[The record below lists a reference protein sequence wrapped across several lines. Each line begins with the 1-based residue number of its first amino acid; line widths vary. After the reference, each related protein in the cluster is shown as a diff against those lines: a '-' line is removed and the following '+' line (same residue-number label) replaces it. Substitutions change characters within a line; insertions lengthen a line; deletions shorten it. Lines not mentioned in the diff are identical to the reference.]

1 MEENNIPESQL
12 PEEEF
17 NGNEN
22 NESVENTSNNND
34 YSETIA
40 HLESQLAEQK
50 DKYLRLYADFDNF
63 KKRTAKEK
71 LDLIQTAGKDMVLTI
86 LPALDDFERAEK
98 AATTATDVNTVKE
111 GMNLIYTKLFKALE
125 SKGLKPMES
134 IGKDFDVEEQEAITE
149 IPAPTPELRG
159 KVVDEIEKGYFLN
172 DKLIRFAKVIVGK

>member
-1 MEENNIPESQL
+1 MEKNNIPESQL

-17 NGNEN
+17 SGNEKNESAGNISN
-22 NESVENTSNNND
+22 NEV

-40 HLESQLAEQK
+40 HLEAQLTEQK

-71 LDLIQTAGKDMVLTI
+71 LDLIQTAGKDIVLTI

>member
-17 NGNEN
+17 SGNEN
-22 NESVENTSNNND
+22 NESAENISNND
-34 YSETIA
+34 VYSETVA
-40 HLESQLAEQK
+40 HLQAQLAEQK

-71 LDLIQTAGKDMVLTI
+71 LDLIQTAGKDIVLTI

>member
-22 NESVENTSNNND
+22 NESAENTSNNND